1 MIDKATFINQRND
14 RLVVNAV
21 FDRVFVDQLAEFCH
35 RVLLTFHQRRSG
47 KADITRVGKDIP
59 HLGCHQAVI
68 GAVAF
73 VDQHKHIARQILG
86 FLIFSGVE
94 FVDDTGDDVSLGA
107 VHQFNQMSAAGSSR
121 RVEPCMRKGGCDLL
135 V

>member
-1 MIDKATFINQRND
+1 MNQ
-14 RLVVNAV
+14 
-21 FDRVFVDQLAEFCH
+21 FAEFCH
-35 RVLLTFHQRRSG
+35 CVFLAFHQRRSG

-73 VDQHKHIARQILG
+73 VDQHKHITRQIPG
-86 FLIFSGVE
+86 FLILCSVE
-94 FVDDTGDDVSLGA
+94 FVDDTGDDVSFGA

-121 RVEPCMRKGGCDLL
+121 RVEPCMRKGSCNLF